1 MRYQTP
7 FLLLCFAYACPV
19 LAEQL
24 DEILVQGQQTESHS
38 PTTERKNQ
46 TVIQT
51 ELIRDTKDLVR
62 YSTDV
67 GVF

>member
-38 PTTERKNQ
+38 PTTERKIKLSFKLN
-46 TVIQT
+46 
-51 ELIRDTKDLVR
+51 LLGIRKI
-62 YSTDV
+62 
-67 GVF
+67 